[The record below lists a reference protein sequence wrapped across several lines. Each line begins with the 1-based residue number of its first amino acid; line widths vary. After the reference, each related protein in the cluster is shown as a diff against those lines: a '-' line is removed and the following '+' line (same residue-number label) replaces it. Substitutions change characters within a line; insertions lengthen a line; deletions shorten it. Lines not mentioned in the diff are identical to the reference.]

1 MISLTSN
8 TTSTFTVQPDL
19 LSTIA
24 IDSGLTPYYLFEFV
38 NRNSLV
44 KYYVLPTQIS
54 ANTSYRT
61 YQLTIPASASLNNV
75 TGGTIYLP
83 TAQYDYNIYEQIN
96 QYNTGLTNT
105 VSKVDV
111 GMAIVHKYNTYNTAY
126 TASNITNTIY
136 LI

>member
-38 NRNSLV
+38 NRNSMV
-44 KYYVLPTQIS
+44 KYYVIPTQIT

-61 YQLTIPASASLNNV
+61 YQLTIPASAALNNL
-75 TGGTIYLP
+75 TGGTVYLP
-83 TAQYDYNIYEQIN
+83 TAQYDYNIYEQLQ
-96 QYNTGLTNT
+96 QYNTGITNT
-105 VSKVDV
+105 ISKVDV
-111 GMAIVHKYNTYNTAY
+111 GMAIVHKYNVYNTAY

>member
-1 MISLTSN
+1 MIILTAN
-8 TTSTFTVQPDL
+8 TTSTFTVSPDL

-24 IDSGLTPYYLFEFV
+24 MDSGLTPYYLFEFI

-44 KYYVLPTQIS
+44 KYYTIPVQIS

-61 YQLTIPASASLNNV
+61 YQITIPASSALNNV

-83 TAQYDYNIYEQIN
+83 TAQYDYNIYEQV
-96 QYNTGLTNT
+96 QEYNTGLTNT
-105 VSKVDV
+105 ISKVDV
-111 GMAIVHKYNTYNTAY
+111 GVAIVHKYNIYNTAY
-126 TASNITNTIY
+126 TSNNITNTIY